1 MSRNK
6 VVRTPVNRQIPV
18 IMSEMQTAADTLQEI
33 GWGVSVFGSAR
44 IKPDSPYYTMGE
56 ALGTKLAQAGLPL
69 IAGGGPGIMEAA
81 NKGAYTAGG
90 QSIGLNIKLPKETK
104 NNDYQTHSLHF
115 EYFYSR
121 KATFF
126 MHSAAFIALPGGFG
140 TLDEL
145 FEVLTLVQ
153 TGKIPHAPIILM
165 GSDYWTGLLDWIA
178 AELEPRKLIGPND
191 LQLMTITDD
200 IDEAMHLIQSFLQS
214 QADQLGYAAIIPE

>member
-1 MSRNK
+1 
-6 VVRTPVNRQIPV
+6 
-18 IMSEMQTAADTLQEI
+18 
-33 GWGVSVFGSAR
+33 
-44 IKPDSPYYTMGE
+44 
-56 ALGTKLAQAGLPL
+56 
-69 IAGGGPGIMEAA
+69 
-81 NKGAYTAGG
+81 
-90 QSIGLNIKLPKETK
+90 
-104 NNDYQTHSLHF
+104 
-115 EYFYSR
+115 
-121 KATFF
+121 